1 MRKVEIHFSRKSY
14 SETNY
19 QNKELDYNKNS
30 LLVLVLVF
38 FFFLMKH
45 LTSNKDGYDGHYDIY
60 FNFIPN

>member
-38 FFFLMKH
+38 FFF
-45 LTSNKDGYDGHYDIY
+45 
-60 FNFIPN
+60 